1 MRRNVIVVEY
11 DYVTILTCDEKDAL
25 YDGFKFTG
33 VAIQQADD
41 NRMIGHWIPIKVQLI
56 QKDPL
61 LLYKHDKVNYD
72 DYIKMLSQMGY
83 NKDSVIPFID
93 QLTA

>member
-1 MRRNVIVVEY
+1 
-11 DYVTILTCDEKDAL
+11 
-25 YDGFKFTG
+25 
-33 VAIQQADD
+33 
-41 NRMIGHWIPIKVQLI
+41 MIGHWIPIKVQLI